1 MILTVICLIIL
12 CWCLVGF
19 AGTEVLFRKTRQL
32 VDAVHAYNL
41 HCIENHEH
49 EKMISYFSINLPTLV
64 DCACPWRWRYEAL
77 MPEDKLELV
86 REYIGGKNED

>member
-1 MILTVICLIIL
+1 MFLIIYLIIL

-19 AGTEVLFRKTRQL
+19 AGTEILFGKVEKLTE
-32 VDAVHAYNL
+32 AVHAYNL
-41 HCIENHEH
+41 HCLENYEPA
-49 EKMISYFSINLPTLV
+49 KTINYFDIKTPSLV

-77 MPEDKLELV
+77 MPADKLELV